1 MKKGQPTTS
10 CPDDKNFNPIVA
22 FESEVVKDK
31 FKELALIVALKE
43 VAKLNDLSLKQ
54 QVEIYSPKHW
64 NDAPDGLGLDEEFEA
79 FKRCG
84 SQGFIAITEKF
95 DFELANKGWYTKHLT
110 FRNRQII
117 IDPDHIG
124 FTSNQITKKPF
135 IKPPI
140 YIEKKLEN
148 TSNKNY
154 RNSIKRP
161 SRIKTND
168 RLI

>member
-1 MKKGQPTTS
+1 MKKGLSSTDS
-10 CPDDKNFNPIVA
+10 PDVKNNKSILA

-31 FKELALIVALKE
+31 FKELAIIVALKE
-43 VAKLNDLSLKQ
+43 VAKQNDLSFRQ
-54 QVEIYSPKHW
+54 QIEIYSPTHW
-64 NDAPDGLGLDEEFEA
+64 KYSPPPVLGLDEEFEA

-84 SQGFIAITEKF
+84 TQGFIAITEKF
-95 DFELANKGWYTKHLT
+95 DYKLASKGWYSKHLT
-110 FRNRQII
+110 FRNKQII

-124 FTSNQITKKPF
+124 FTSNQTTKKPF

-161 SRIKTND
+161 SRG
-168 RLI
+168 

>member
-1 MKKGQPTTS
+1 MKKGLSSTDS
-10 CPDDKNFNPIVA
+10 PDNKNFYPILA

-54 QVEIYSPKHW
+54 QVEIFSPVHW
-64 NDAPDGLGLDEEFEA
+64 NNSPGLGLDEEFEA

-84 SQGFIAITEKF
+84 SQGFISITEKF
-95 DFELANKGWYTKHLT
+95 DFELANKGWYSKHLT

-117 IDPDHIG
+117 IDPNHIG
-124 FTSNQITKKPF
+124 FTSNQTSKKPF
-135 IKPPI
+135 IKPPV

-148 TSNKNY
+148 TANKNY